1 MFDSKN
7 IKFYIMLILS
17 IIIYTISFYNNSSV
31 IAFAILLLIIAT
43 STAENKTL
51 KYIGTVITVIMTVG
65 FVFITFF
72 I

>member
-7 IKFYIMLILS
+7 LKFYIMLILS
-17 IIIYTISFYNNSSV
+17 IIIFTISFYNNSSV
-31 IAFAILLLIIAT
+31 MAFAIFLIIIAT
-43 STAENKTL
+43 STVEKKTL
-51 KYIGTVITVIMTVG
+51 KYIGTTITVIMTVG